1 MKFKDTK
8 GKEYDIPIS
17 SIDGVKKFD
26 LNGEMIYPIE
36 IETAPWSRYTTA
48 NKVIGV
54 DYETSKRIDSAFWEE
69 NETVIGWQTNPF
81 KAKRVAVLI
90 KDITQLIAIP
100 KKGYAIKYKPGFSG
114 DECECYITEG
124 VYGYLRTRLDFES
137 QYQN

>member
-1 MKFKDTK
+1 MRFKDTK

-17 SIDGVKKFD
+17 SIDGIKKFD
-26 LNGEMIYPIE
+26 MNGEMIYPIV
-36 IETAPWSRYTTA
+36 IEAA
-48 NKVIGV
+48 NKTIDV
-54 DYETSKRIDSAFWEE
+54 DYETSKKIDSEFWEE
-69 NETVIGWQTNPF
+69 NETIIGWQTITF

-100 KKGYAIKYKPGFSG
+100 KKGYAIKYKPGFSS

>member
-1 MKFKDTK
+1 MRFKDTK

-17 SIDGVKKFD
+17 SIDGVKKFN

-36 IETAPWSRYTTA
+36 IETA

-54 DYETSKRIDSAFWEE
+54 DYETAKKIDSAFWEE
-69 NETVIGWQTNPF
+69 NETVIGWQTITF
-81 KAKRVAVLI
+81 KSKRVAVLI

-100 KKGYAIKYKPGFSG
+100 KKGYAIKYKPSFSG

>member
-1 MKFKDTK
+1 MRFKDTK

-17 SIDGVKKFD
+17 SIDGIKKFD
-26 LNGEMIYPIE
+26 MNGEMIYPIV
-36 IETAPWSRYTTA
+36 IETA
-48 NKVIGV
+48 NKTIDV
-54 DYETSKRIDSAFWEE
+54 DYETSKKIDSAFREE
-69 NETVIGWQTNPF
+69 NETVIGWQTITF
-81 KAKRVAVLI
+81 KSKRVAVLI

>member
-36 IETAPWSRYTTA
+36 IETA
-48 NKVIGV
+48 NKVIDV

-69 NETVIGWQTNPF
+69 NETVIGWQINPF

-100 KKGYAIKYKPGFSG
+100 KKGYAIKYEPGFSG
-114 DECECYITEG
+114 NECECYITEG
-124 VYGYLRTRLDFES
+124 VYGYLKTRLDFES